1 MSEPIEGQP
10 TFMTGDF
17 HLAGWHFE
25 RFEPA
30 NDSEP
35 NEVHIVG
42 TKDDRR
48 EVEVVQLVHTNIFGL
63 DVEDADAVNEAVER
77 LLQRLEINDE

>member
-1 MSEPIEGQP
+1 MADEHP
-10 TFMTGDF
+10 TFMTGSFD
-17 HLAGWHFE
+17 LGGWHFE

-35 NEVHIVG
+35 RQVHIVG

-48 EVEVVQLVHTNIFGL
+48 EVEVVPLDHTNIFGL
-63 DVEDADAVNEAVER
+63 DVEDAAAVDEAVER
-77 LLQRLEINDE
+77 LLQRLEISDE